1 MKDTEVNI
9 APFAYAIR
17 MVNGKWKMHILFWL
31 WKKGTLRYGEL
42 KRALGPVTHKMLSAQ
57 LKELE
62 RDGLIDRH
70 EYPQVPPKVEYSMT
84 ARGLTLMPLLQ
95 SLCQWGTEHIKD
107 AVEP

>member
-17 MVNGKWKMHILFWL
+17 MVNGKWKMHIIFCL

-70 EYPQVPPKVEYSMT
+70 EYPQVPPIGAYSMT
-84 ARGLTLMPLLQ
+84 ARGLTLSPVLQ
-95 SLCQWGTEHIKD
+95 ALCQGGTEHIMD
-107 AVEP
+107 AVGP